1 MARTSRRN
9 AENIV
14 AQETG
19 SIYRTAI
26 YARLSNEDG
35 DMDTLENQ
43 LDLLKSYVGGQ
54 DDMTL
59 SKVFFDNGYS
69 GTNFVEVR

>member
-1 MARTSRRN
+1 MARKSRRN
-9 AENIV
+9 AENTV
-14 AQETG
+14 VQESG

-43 LDLLKSYVGGQ
+43 LDL
-54 DDMTL
+54 
-59 SKVFFDNGYS
+59 
-69 GTNFVEVR
+69 